1 MPSEIV
7 HLSET
12 SYITIDECPRDYFG
26 DENKKAER
34 VTLFSNGEQVL
45 IWDVFMNEDTR
56 YALYMEVEEK
66 FRGGEWLNILLESNP
81 TSLSRFNRKHVVWTN
96 VGEAIVAHE
105 SSIVDSLKLMNNKN
119 ILQSEVIFEH
129 GLENKVINVID

>member
-56 YALYMEVEEK
+56 YALYIDVEEK
-66 FRGGEWLNILLESNP
+66 FRDGEWLNILLESDP
-81 TSLSRFNRKHVVWTN
+81 MSLGRFNREYAVWTN
-96 VGEAIVAHE
+96 VGEVMVSRE
-105 SSIVDSLKLMNNKN
+105 SSLVDFFKSMNDKN
-119 ILQSEVIFEH
+119 ILRTEVVLEH
-129 GLENKVINVID
+129 GLENKVIKIQ